1 MRAFSGAMV
10 MVLALVLYL
19 VLVLARAFA
28 FLSTGAPVGIGI
40 GIALLVLPLIGF
52 VLLAAELR
60 FGIRST
66 ALVRRLAAEEPLP
79 ADDLPRM
86 PSGRPVRAAAD
97 AVFER
102 YRDAAQAAPRD
113 WRAWLRL
120 GLAYDASGDRRRARA
135 AIRQAITLSVA
146 ERA

>member
-1 MRAFSGAMV
+1 MRAFGAALV
-10 MVLALVLYL
+10 MAVVLVLYL
-19 VLVLARAFA
+19 SLVLVRAFA
-28 FLSTGAPVGIGI
+28 FLATGRPAGIGI
-40 GIALLVLPLIGF
+40 GVALLVLPLIGF

-60 FGIRST
+60 FGVRST

-79 ADDLPRM
+79 ADELPRM

-97 AVFER
+97 AVFAR
-102 YRDAAQAAPRD
+102 YRDAADASPAD

-135 AIRQAITLSVA
+135 AIRQAISVS
-146 ERA
+146 RA